1 MAETSTTYD
10 PKTGKWVTN
19 KTQDWTPEE
28 RKAFGVSAT
37 GNIDQRTANRILQQ
51 RRGVKLG
58 GVTPGQIEQDEQSA
72 YDKTMADLGNAG
84 GKGGAGYG
92 KLFETLK
99 QLGDYSA
106 QGVNSSMDTLMK
118 TLGEQKNPYAGFQA
132 QQTATTPE
140 LSALLQSQGVSQD
153 PLQQYAAAINAQ
165 NMGQA
170 NAFQNQA
177 NTNRDIYGAGQAGA
191 INDVAAQRAQLMN
204 SLQANTF
211 GTGAALMGKKAPD
224 RNAVMQMILAMMNKG
239 A

>member
-10 PKTGKWVTN
+10 QKTGKWVTN
-19 KTQDWTPEE
+19 KKQDWTPEE

-58 GVTPGQIEQDEQSA
+58 GVNPGQIEQDEQSA
-72 YDKTMADLGNAG
+72 YDKTMADLKNAG
-84 GKGGAGYG
+84 GKGAGYG

-118 TLGEQKNPYAGFQA
+118 TLGEQSNPYAGFQA

-165 NMGQA
+165 NTGQA

-177 NTNRDIYGAGQAGA
+177 NTMRDIFTASQQGA
-191 INDVAAQRAQLMN
+191 IQDTAAQRAQLLN

-239 A
+239 G